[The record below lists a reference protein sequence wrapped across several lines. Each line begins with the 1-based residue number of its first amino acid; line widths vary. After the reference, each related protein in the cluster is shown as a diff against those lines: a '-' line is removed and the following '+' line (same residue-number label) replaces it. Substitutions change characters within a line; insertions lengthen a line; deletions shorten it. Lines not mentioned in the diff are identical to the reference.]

1 MGGGCS
7 RETHAEGG
15 YSFYHKSAKSAFNA
29 AANPMEHHAS
39 GGSTVNASFPY
50 IKDTKMEMDGTALR
64 TSSDCDG
71 WGGNELD
78 SIFMHTQNFTADRA
92 VLYLTGPGRDG
103 KQTMILTPN
112 FGSWWKNVPVNQ
124 MNFFNNYYIY
134 ANHFAAEPTDDQ
146 VYIDKYIPTTTEHG
160 LWDRDFV
167 TKKNK
172 IIDKYCPEADLN
184 KSGWIRMGWYRFIY
198 DRKAIEK
205 LHTNHVM
212 VNSPQFKG
220 DWGKL
225 VKKYCNADIN
235 NRIDDI
241 VGKGTMKNANN
252 ETVGLSCLATDQNL
266 GDAYCRGPKDGT
278 DPGSNIEKTICRA
291 YDDFELVAS
300 AYCKIDDNR
309 KKQFCGC
316 ANAVDLDFCTNKGD
330 QQSEYPGCAETE
342 DLWKAIEGSLMERD
356 RRFFKN
362 RRKCHQNVCD
372 SSRYQP
378 TGWENGCNASYS
390 VCTDNTKI
398 KGDLIDSDYSVTQK
412 CSFTDSGEMLFD
424 GDIGKRTPEKIFI
437 DDATKETKLFEKI
450 FSVEGQKHDQ
460 WYEKR
465 MFHIL
470 SSSSS
475 CIIAILMA
483 MGLIVI

>member
-7 RETHAEGG
+7 REEHTEGG
-15 YSFYHKSAKSAFNA
+15 YVFYHKSAKSAFNA
-29 AANPMEHHAS
+29 AANSVEHHTS

-50 IKDTKMEMDGTALR
+50 ITNQKMEMDGTALR

-71 WGGNELD
+71 WGSNEMD
-78 SIFMHTQNFTADRA
+78 SIIMHTQNFTEDRA
-92 VLYLTGPGRDG
+92 VLYFTGKGKDG
-103 KQTMILTPN
+103 KETTMLTPN
-112 FGSWWKNVPVNQ
+112 YGNGWKNIRE

-134 ANHFAAEPTDDQ
+134 KNHFAKEPTDDQ
-146 VYIDKYIPTTTEHG
+146 VYIDKHIPTTTEHG
-160 LWDRDFV
+160 FWDFDFV
-167 TKKNK
+167 SKKRK
-172 IIDKYCPEADLN
+172 IIEKYCPEALEN
-184 KSGWIRMGWYRFIY
+184 ESGWTRMGVFRFIY
-198 DRKAIEK
+198 DKQAIYK
-205 LHTNHVM
+205 LHKK
-212 VNSPQFKG
+212 PEFKG

-225 VKKYCNADIN
+225 VKTYCNADIN
-235 NRIDDI
+235 NRIDHE
-241 VGKGTMKNANN
+241 VGVGDMKNAAGQDVPL
-252 ETVGLSCLATDQNL
+252 TCLATDQSL
-266 GDAYCRGPKDGT
+266 GDQYCRTGDQ
-278 DPGSNIEKTICRA
+278 IEKPICRA

-300 AYCKIDDNR
+300 AYCKKNDENR
-309 KKQFCGC
+309 KKAFCGC
-316 ANAVDLDFCTNKGD
+316 ANAVELDFCTNKGD
-330 QQSEYPGCAETE
+330 QQSEYPGCAETA
-342 DLWKAIEGSLMERD
+342 DLWKAIESGLMDRD

-362 RRKCHQNVCD
+362 RRKCHQKVCD

-398 KGDLIDSDYSVTQK
+398 KGDLIDSDYSVTQN

-437 DDATKETKLFEKI
+437 DDASKETKLFEKI
-450 FSVEGQKHDQ
+450 FSVEGEKHHL

>member
-7 RETHAEGG
+7 REDHPDGG
-15 YSFYHKSAKSAFNA
+15 YVFNHKSEKAAFNA
-29 AANPMEHHAS
+29 AANSAEHHLS
-39 GGSTVNASFPY
+39 GGSTINASFPY
-50 IKDTKMEMDGTALR
+50 IKGRKMEMDGSALR

-71 WGGNELD
+71 WGPNEID
-78 SIFMHTQNFTADRA
+78 SIFMHTENFTADRA
-92 VLYLTGPGRDG
+92 VLYLTGLGKDG
-103 KQTMILTPN
+103 KETMILTPN
-112 FGSWWKNVPVNQ
+112 FGRGWKNIIPF
-124 MNFFNNYYIY
+124 NFFNNYYIKKE
-134 ANHFAAEPTDDQ
+134 HFAAEPTDDQ
-146 VYIDKYIPTTTEHG
+146 VYIDKYIPTTTEHSFY
-160 LWDRDFV
+160 DFDFV
-167 TKKNK
+167 SNKGK
-172 IIDKYCPEADLN
+172 IIEKYCPEAIES
-184 KSGWIRMGWYRFIY
+184 KSGWITTDTFRFIY
-198 DRKAIEK
+198 DRQAIER
-205 LHTNHVM
+205 LHKK
-212 VNSPQFKG
+212 PEFKG

-235 NRIDDI
+235 SRINDI
-241 VGKGTMKNANN
+241 VGKGKTTTEENKDIDI
-252 ETVGLSCLATDQNL
+252 TCLATDQSL
-266 GDAYCRGPKDGT
+266 GDAYCRKD
-278 DPGSNIEKTICRA
+278 DNIEKPICRA

-300 AYCKIDDNR
+300 AYCKIDNNR
-309 KKQFCGC
+309 KKPFCGC

-342 DLWKAIEGSLMERD
+342 DLWKAIESSLMDRD

-362 RRKCHQNVCD
+362 RRKCHQKVCD

>member
-7 RETHAEGG
+7 REDHPDGG
-15 YSFYHKSAKSAFNA
+15 YVFNHKSEKAAFNA
-29 AANPMEHHAS
+29 AAHPVEHHLS
-39 GGSTVNASFPY
+39 GGSTINASFPY
-50 IKDTKMEMDGTALR
+50 IKGRKMEMDGSALR

-71 WGGNELD
+71 WGSNEMD
-78 SIFMHTQNFTADRA
+78 SIIMHTQHFTPDRA
-92 VLYLTGPGRDG
+92 VLYLTGPGKDG
-103 KQTMILTPN
+103 KETMILTPN
-112 FGSWWKNVPVNQ
+112 FGRGWKNIIPF
-124 MNFFNNYYIY
+124 NFFNNYYIKKE
-134 ANHFAAEPTDDQ
+134 HFAAEPTDDQ
-146 VYIDKYIPTTTEHG
+146 VYIDKYIPTTTEHSFY
-160 LWDRDFV
+160 DFDFV
-167 TKKNK
+167 SNKGK
-172 IIDKYCPEADLN
+172 IIEKYCPEAIES
-184 KSGWIRMGWYRFIY
+184 KSGWITTDTFRFIY
-198 DRKAIEK
+198 DRQAIER
-205 LHTNHVM
+205 LHKK
-212 VNSPQFKG
+212 PEFKG

-235 NRIDDI
+235 SRINDI
-241 VGKGTMKNANN
+241 VGKGKTTTEENKDIDI
-252 ETVGLSCLATDQNL
+252 TCLATDQSL
-266 GDAYCRGPKDGT
+266 GDAYCRKD
-278 DPGSNIEKTICRA
+278 DNIEKTICRA

-300 AYCKIDDNR
+300 AYCKIDNNR
-309 KKQFCGC
+309 KKPFCGC

-342 DLWKAIEGSLMERD
+342 DLWKAIESSLMDRD

>member
-7 RETHAEGG
+7 REEHTEGG
-15 YSFYHKSAKSAFNA
+15 YVFNHKSEKAAFNA
-29 AANPMEHHAS
+29 AAHPVEHHTS
-39 GGSTVNASFPY
+39 GGSTINASFPY
-50 IKDTKMEMDGTALR
+50 ITNQKMEMNGSALR

-71 WGGNELD
+71 WGPNEMD
-78 SIFMHTQNFTADRA
+78 SIIMHTQHFTPDRA
-92 VLYLTGPGRDG
+92 VLYLTGPGKDG
-103 KQTMILTPN
+103 KETTMLTPN
-112 FGSWWKNVPVNQ
+112 YGSGWKNIRE
-124 MNFFNNYYIY
+124 MNFFNNYYIKKD
-134 ANHFAAEPTDDQ
+134 HFAAEPTDDQ
-146 VYIDKYIPTTTEHG
+146 VYIDKHIPTTTEHG
-160 LWDRDFV
+160 FWDFDFV
-167 TKKNK
+167 SNKGK
-172 IIDKYCPEADLN
+172 IIKKYCPEAIEE
-184 KSGWIRMGWYRFIY
+184 KSGWTRMGVFRFIY
-198 DRKAIEK
+198 DKQAIYR
-205 LHTNHVM
+205 LHKK
-212 VNSPQFKG
+212 PEFKG

-225 VKKYCNADIN
+225 VKTYCNADIN
-235 NRIDDI
+235 DRIDHI
-241 VGKGTMKNANN
+241 VGKGKTTTEENKDIDI
-252 ETVGLSCLATDQNL
+252 TCLATDQSR
-266 GDAYCRGPKDGT
+266 GDAYCRGSEDGT
-278 DPGSNIEKTICRA
+278 DPGSNIEKPICRA

-316 ANAVDLDFCTNKGD
+316 VNAVDLDFCSNKGD

-342 DLWKAIEGSLMERD
+342 DLWKAIEGSLMDRD

-362 RRKCHQNVCD
+362 RRKCHQKVCD

-390 VCTDNTKI
+390 VCTNNTKI
-398 KGDLIDSDYSVTQK
+398 KGDLIDSDYSVTQN

-424 GDIGKRTPEKIFI
+424 GDIGKRTPENIFV

>member
-7 RETHAEGG
+7 REQHTEGG
-15 YSFYHKSAKSAFNA
+15 YVFYHKSLKSAFNA
-29 AANPMEHHAS
+29 AAHPVEHHTS

-50 IKDTKMEMDGTALR
+50 IKGQKMEMDGTALR
-64 TSSDCDG
+64 TSSDCKG
-71 WGGNELD
+71 WGSNEMD
-78 SIFMHTQNFTADRA
+78 SIIMHTQHFTPDRA
-92 VLYLTGPGRDG
+92 VLYFTGKGKDG
-103 KQTMILTPN
+103 KETTMLTPN
-112 FGSWWKNVPVNQ
+112 YGNGWKNIRE

-134 ANHFAAEPTDDQ
+134 ENHFAAEPTDDQ
-146 VYIDKYIPTTTEHG
+146 VYIDKHIPTTTEHG
-160 LWDRDFV
+160 FWDFDFV
-167 TKKNK
+167 TNKGK
-172 IIDKYCPEADLN
+172 IIKKYCPEALE
-184 KSGWIRMGWYRFIY
+184 KESGWRRMGVFRFIY
-198 DRKAIEK
+198 DRQTIER
-205 LHTNHVM
+205 LHKK
-212 VNSPQFKG
+212 PEFKG

-225 VKKYCNADIN
+225 VKTYCNADIN
-235 NRIDDI
+235 NRIDHI
-241 VGKGTMKNANN
+241 VGKGKTTTEENKDIDI
-252 ETVGLSCLATDQNL
+252 TCLATDQSL
-266 GDAYCRGPKDGT
+266 GDAYCRGPEDGT

-300 AYCKIDDNR
+300 AYCKIDNNR
-309 KKQFCGC
+309 KKPFCGC

-342 DLWKAIEGSLMERD
+342 DLWKAIESSLMDRD

-362 RRKCHQNVCD
+362 RRKCHQKVCD

-390 VCTDNTKI
+390 VCTNNTKI
-398 KGDLIDSDYSVTQK
+398 KGDLIDSDYSVTQN

-424 GDIGKRTPEKIFI
+424 GDIGKRTPENIFV
-437 DDATKETKLFEKI
+437 DDASKETKLFEKI
-450 FSVEGQKHDQ
+450 FSVEGEKHHH

>member
-7 RETHAEGG
+7 REDHPDGG
-15 YSFYHKSAKSAFNA
+15 YVFNHKSEKAAFNA
-29 AANPMEHHAS
+29 AAHPVEHHLS
-39 GGSTVNASFPY
+39 GGNTVNASFPY
-50 IKDTKMEMDGTALR
+50 IKGQKMEMNGSALR

-71 WGGNELD
+71 WGSNEMD
-78 SIFMHTQNFTADRA
+78 SIIMHTQHFTPDRA
-92 VLYLTGPGRDG
+92 VLYFTGPGKDG
-103 KQTMILTPN
+103 KETTMLTPN
-112 FGSWWKNVPVNQ
+112 YGNGWKNIRE
-124 MNFFNNYYIY
+124 MNFFNNYYIKKD
-134 ANHFAAEPTDDQ
+134 HFAAEPTDDQ
-146 VYIDKYIPTTTEHG
+146 VYIDKHIPTTTGHG
-160 LWDRDFV
+160 FWDFDFV
-167 TKKNK
+167 SNKGK
-172 IIDKYCPEADLN
+172 IIKKYCPEAIED
-184 KSGWIRMGWYRFIY
+184 KSGWTRMGVFRFIY
-198 DRKAIEK
+198 DRQAIER
-205 LHTNHVM
+205 LHKK
-212 VNSPQFKG
+212 PEFKG

-225 VKKYCNADIN
+225 VKTYCNADIK
-235 NRIDDI
+235 NRIDKV
-241 VGKGTMKNANN
+241 VGVGDMINAAGQDVPL
-252 ETVGLSCLATDQNL
+252 TCLATDQSL

-278 DPGSNIEKTICRA
+278 DPGSNIEKPICRA

-342 DLWKAIEGSLMERD
+342 DLWKAIEGSLMDRD

-362 RRKCHQNVCD
+362 RRKCHQKVCD

-378 TGWENGCNASYS
+378 TGWENVCNASYS
-390 VCTDNTKI
+390 VCTNNTKI
-398 KGDLIDSDYSVTQK
+398 KGDLIDSDYSVTQN

-424 GDIGKRTPEKIFI
+424 GDIGKRTPENIFV

>member
-7 RETHAEGG
+7 RETHDEGG
-15 YSFYHKSAKSAFNA
+15 YSFYHKEAKSAFNA
-29 AANPMEHHAS
+29 AANPVEHHLS

-71 WGGNELD
+71 WGTDWLN
-78 SIFMHTQNFTADRA
+78 SIIIHPEKFIADRA
-92 VLYLTGPGRDG
+92 VLYLTGPGRNG
-103 KQTMILTPN
+103 KQTIVLTPN
-112 FGSWWKNVPVNQ
+112 FGPGWRNISKYNL
-124 MNFFNNYYIY
+124 FNNYYIY
-134 ANHFAAEPTDDQ
+134 ANHFAAEPTDSE
-146 VYIDKYIPTTTEHG
+146 VYIDKYIPTNTEHTFYEY
-160 LWDRDFV
+160 DFV
-167 TKKNK
+167 TSKRK
-172 IIDKYCPEADLN
+172 IIDKYCPEADPN
-184 KSGWIRMGWYRFIY
+184 RSGWLRMYWYRFIY
-198 DRKAIEK
+198 DRNAIEK

-225 VKKYCNADIN
+225 VKKYCNADIDT
-235 NRIDDI
+235 RIRHI

-252 ETVGLSCLATDQNL
+252 ETVGLSCLATDQSL
-266 GDAYCRGPKDGT
+266 GDAYCRGPATGENI
-278 DPGSNIEKTICRA
+278 GENIEKTICRA

-300 AYCKIDDNR
+300 AYCDKDVNQ
-309 KKQFCGC
+309 KKPFCGC
-316 ANAVDLDFCTNKGD
+316 ANAVKLDFCTNKGD
-330 QQSEYPGCAETE
+330 QQSEYPGCAETA
-342 DLWKAIEGSLMERD
+342 DLWKAIESGLMDRD

-362 RRKCHQNVCD
+362 RRKCHQSVCD

-390 VCTDNTKI
+390 VCTDDTKI
-398 KGDLIDSDYSVTQK
+398 KGDLIDSDYSVTQN
-412 CSFTDSGEMLFD
+412 CSFTESGEMLFD

-450 FSVEGQKHDQ
+450 FSVEGEKHDQ